1 MRVCF
6 DEEGSAVVVG
16 LGQNPE
22 MISNSLCK
30 RAAWQ
35 PAFMQDS
42 TAGAKISFLQMPD
55 HIGQC
60 SELGL

>member
-1 MRVCF
+1 MRVCC

-42 TAGAKISFLQMPD
+42 TVGTKISFSQMPD
-55 HIGQC
+55 RFDQC
-60 SELGL
+60 LELGL